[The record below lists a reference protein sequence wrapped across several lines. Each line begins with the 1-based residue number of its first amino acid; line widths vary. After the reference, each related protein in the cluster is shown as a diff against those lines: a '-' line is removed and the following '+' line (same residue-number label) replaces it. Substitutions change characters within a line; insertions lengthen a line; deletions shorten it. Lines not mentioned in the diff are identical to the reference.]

1 MNIIASHQS
10 GLAEQLEAEA
20 LALAGRGRDS
30 AQRAL
35 VYHHVADMLGLAH
48 GFALLAAHGALGLDA
63 AVERLD
69 QAARRAWWRLKRA
82 ERAALV
88 ERVAAF
94 GETLRAIDVERCSGV
109 LMAYRLAATPGLGG
123 EAGKRLDPGLLAAVR
138 AVQSMRGQADA
149 RARRALFD
157 AHQRWADALFGARL
171 EKAVADLAWP
181 LKARRLR
188 QAIAAVQIP
197 DRYFQRAE
205 RRGLHRI
212 ERALRRSNLMPGLFA
227 ANPAQAFFQ
236 LQRHVADRRRRE
248 ADGELGDHLPADEA
262 VRIAG

>member
-10 GLAEQLEAEA
+10 GLVEQLDAEA

-63 AVERLD
+63 AVGRLER
-69 QAARRAWWRLKRA
+69 AARRAWWRLKRG

-88 ERVAAF
+88 ERVATF
-94 GETLRAIDVERCSGV
+94 RETLRAFDVERCSGV

-123 EAGKRLDPGLLAAVR
+123 EAARRLDPDLFAALR
-138 AVQSMRGQADA
+138 SAQSARGQADA
-149 RARRALFD
+149 RTRRALFD
-157 AHQRWADALFGARL
+157 AHQRWADALFGERL
-171 EKAVADLAWP
+171 EQAVAELVWP
-181 LKARRLR
+181 LKPRLLNDALATVR
-188 QAIAAVQIP
+188 IP
-197 DRYFQRAE
+197 DRDYGRAE
-205 RRGLHRI
+205 RKGLNRI
-212 ERALRRSNLMPGLFA
+212 ERSLRASKLLPGLFA

-236 LQRHVADRRRRE
+236 LQRHVAERRRRE
-248 ADGELGDHLPADEA
+248 ADGDVGDHLSPDEA
-262 VRIAG
+262 VSVAG

>member
-10 GLAEQLEAEA
+10 GLVEQLEAEA

-48 GFALLAAHGALGLDA
+48 GFALLAAHGALGLDE
-63 AVERLD
+63 AVRRLERT
-69 QAARRAWWRLKRA
+69 ARGAWWRLKRA

-94 GETLRAIDVERCSGV
+94 GGTLRLLDVERCSGV

-123 EAGKRLDPGLLAAVR
+123 EAAKRLDPDLLAALR
-138 AVQSMRGQADA
+138 AVQTVRGQAEA

-157 AHQRWADALFGARL
+157 AHQRWADGLFGARL
-171 EKAVADLAWP
+171 DHAVADLAWP
-181 LKARRLR
+181 LKSRPLR
-188 QAIAAVQIP
+188 QAIAALRIAER
-197 DRYFQRAE
+197 DYQRAE

-212 ERALRRSNLMPGLFA
+212 ERGLRASKLLPGLFA

-236 LQRHVADRRRRE
+236 LQRHVAERRRRE
-248 ADGELGDHLPADEA
+248 ADGGLGDHLPADEA
-262 VRIAG
+262 VRVAG